1 MLDFPHVL
9 KETET
14 ILNDMYLQA
23 TGYVSPSSASLSTG
37 TTDSSWPFRVMK
49 VPTGFPR
56 IMSSTVSPCFNPLAI
71 TTAVP
76 ASTASTADFSWR
88 INASIYSGIC
98 TVSVARHTYLTL
110 HASPPNT

>member
-1 MLDFPHVL
+1 MHDFPHVL
-9 KETET
+9 KEAET

-23 TGYVSPSSASLSTG
+23 TGYISPSSASLSTG

-49 VPTGFPR
+49 VPTDFPR
-56 IMSSTVSPCFNPLAI
+56 IMSSTVSPCFSPLAI

-88 INASIYSGIC
+88 TNASAYSGMQC
-98 TVSVARHTYLTL
+98 QCG
-110 HASPPNT
+110 